1 MSGKRMEPAGPALQ
15 KHHHHRRRH
24 TRIWP
29 LAVGAAVLAALVIG
43 VWSLIAGYFILSPQ
57 PVLTLNGEKH
67 EEISACSDYTDPGA
81 RAHRGRT
88 DLSGNVEE
96 QSDLDTRR
104 PGDYTITYTVTYRG
118 RTARA
123 TRTVTV
129 RDTTAPV
136 IELRGDAHSFAYL
149 GADWKDKGVTATD
162 DVDGDVTSSVTVS
175 GTVDTSAAG
184 DYTITYTVTDQAGNA
199 ATAERTVTV
208 KKADKS
214 SRIYLTFD
222 DGPSI
227 YTNDI
232 LDILDSYNVKATFF
246 VVGKEGTNAE
256 EALQRIVDEG
266 HTLGMHSYSHKYKE
280 LYESMDS
287 FTQDF
292 ARIRDSIYQ
301 ATGVESVCYRFP
313 GGSSNTISEIDMHDF
328 IDYLDSQ
335 GVEYYDWNVSSGDGG
350 SMKLSTDTLLE
361 NCTKDID
368 TRDTSII
375 LLHDSAEKPTTV
387 EALPDIIEN
396 ILARPD
402 TVILPITENTRPIH
416 HIE

>member
-1 MSGKRMEPAGPALQ
+1 MAKELQQTLPEARRKRVQRLKKMIIGIMAAGIVIPLLCCVYLFCRLHTIDGTLKTLEQRLDELDIRNQELQTLLQQLQEQKSTPVQTPQIQEDSSGAEASEPVAEDSSGQ
-15 KHHHHRRRH
+15 
-24 TRIWP
+24 
-29 LAVGAAVLAALVIG
+29 
-43 VWSLIAGYFILSPQ
+43 
-57 PVLTLNGEKH
+57 
-67 EEISACSDYTDPGA
+67 EEI
-81 RAHRGRT
+81 HK
-88 DLSGNVEE
+88 V
-96 QSDLDTRR
+96 
-104 PGDYTITYTVTYRG
+104 
-118 RTARA
+118 
-123 TRTVTV
+123 
-129 RDTTAPV
+129 
-136 IELRGDAHSFAYL
+136 
-149 GADWKDKGVTATD
+149 
-162 DVDGDVTSSVTVS
+162 
-175 GTVDTSAAG
+175 
-184 DYTITYTVTDQAGNA
+184 
-199 ATAERTVTV
+199 
-208 KKADKS
+208 
-214 SRIYLTFD
+214 YLTFD

>member
-1 MSGKRMEPAGPALQ
+1 MAKELQQTLPEARRKRVQRLKKMIIGIVAAGIVIPLLCCVYLFCRLHTIDGTLKTLEQRLDELDIRNQELQTLLQQLQEQKSTPVQTPQIQEDSSSAEASEPVAEESSGQ
-15 KHHHHRRRH
+15 
-24 TRIWP
+24 
-29 LAVGAAVLAALVIG
+29 
-43 VWSLIAGYFILSPQ
+43 
-57 PVLTLNGEKH
+57 
-67 EEISACSDYTDPGA
+67 EEI
-81 RAHRGRT
+81 HK
-88 DLSGNVEE
+88 V
-96 QSDLDTRR
+96 
-104 PGDYTITYTVTYRG
+104 
-118 RTARA
+118 
-123 TRTVTV
+123 
-129 RDTTAPV
+129 
-136 IELRGDAHSFAYL
+136 
-149 GADWKDKGVTATD
+149 
-162 DVDGDVTSSVTVS
+162 
-175 GTVDTSAAG
+175 
-184 DYTITYTVTDQAGNA
+184 
-199 ATAERTVTV
+199 
-208 KKADKS
+208 
-214 SRIYLTFD
+214 YLTFD

-246 VVGKEGTNAE
+246 VVGKEETNAE

-292 ARIRDSIYQ
+292 ARIRDYIYQ
-301 ATGVESVCYRFP
+301 ATGEESVCYRFP

>member
-1 MSGKRMEPAGPALQ
+1 MAKELQQTLPEARRKRVQRLKKMIIGIVAAGIVIPLLCCVYLFCRLHTIDGTLKTLEQRLDELDIRNQELQTLLQQLQEQKSTPVQTPQIQEDSSGAEASEPVAEESSGQ
-15 KHHHHRRRH
+15 
-24 TRIWP
+24 
-29 LAVGAAVLAALVIG
+29 
-43 VWSLIAGYFILSPQ
+43 
-57 PVLTLNGEKH
+57 
-67 EEISACSDYTDPGA
+67 EEI
-81 RAHRGRT
+81 HK
-88 DLSGNVEE
+88 V
-96 QSDLDTRR
+96 
-104 PGDYTITYTVTYRG
+104 
-118 RTARA
+118 
-123 TRTVTV
+123 
-129 RDTTAPV
+129 
-136 IELRGDAHSFAYL
+136 
-149 GADWKDKGVTATD
+149 
-162 DVDGDVTSSVTVS
+162 
-175 GTVDTSAAG
+175 
-184 DYTITYTVTDQAGNA
+184 
-199 ATAERTVTV
+199 
-208 KKADKS
+208 
-214 SRIYLTFD
+214 YLTFD

-246 VVGKEGTNAE
+246 VVGKEETNAE

-292 ARIRDSIYQ
+292 ARIRDYIYQ
-301 ATGVESVCYRFP
+301 ATGEESVCYRFP
-313 GGSSNTISEIDMHDF
+313 GGSSNTVSEIDMHDF
-328 IDYLDSQ
+328 IDYLDSL

>member
-1 MSGKRMEPAGPALQ
+1 MAKELQQTLPEARRKRVQRLKKMIIGIVAAGIVIPLLCCVYLFCRLHTIDGTLKTLEQRLDELDIRNQELQTLLQQLQEQKSTPVQTPQIQEDSSGAEASEPVAEESSGQ
-15 KHHHHRRRH
+15 
-24 TRIWP
+24 
-29 LAVGAAVLAALVIG
+29 
-43 VWSLIAGYFILSPQ
+43 
-57 PVLTLNGEKH
+57 
-67 EEISACSDYTDPGA
+67 EEI
-81 RAHRGRT
+81 HK
-88 DLSGNVEE
+88 V
-96 QSDLDTRR
+96 
-104 PGDYTITYTVTYRG
+104 
-118 RTARA
+118 
-123 TRTVTV
+123 
-129 RDTTAPV
+129 
-136 IELRGDAHSFAYL
+136 
-149 GADWKDKGVTATD
+149 
-162 DVDGDVTSSVTVS
+162 
-175 GTVDTSAAG
+175 
-184 DYTITYTVTDQAGNA
+184 
-199 ATAERTVTV
+199 
-208 KKADKS
+208 
-214 SRIYLTFD
+214 YLTFD

-246 VVGKEGTNAE
+246 VVGKEETNAE

-292 ARIRDSIYQ
+292 ARIRDYIYQ
-301 ATGVESVCYRFP
+301 ATGEESVCYRFP
-313 GGSSNTISEIDMHDF
+313 GGSSNTVSEIDMHDF

-361 NCTKDID
+361 NCTKAID

>member
-1 MSGKRMEPAGPALQ
+1 MAKELQQTLPEARRKRVQRLKKMIIGIVAAGIVSPLLCCVYLFCRLHTIDGTLKTLEQRLDELDIRNQELQTLLQQLQEQKSTPVQTPQIQEDSPGAEASEPVAEESFGQ
-15 KHHHHRRRH
+15 
-24 TRIWP
+24 
-29 LAVGAAVLAALVIG
+29 
-43 VWSLIAGYFILSPQ
+43 
-57 PVLTLNGEKH
+57 
-67 EEISACSDYTDPGA
+67 EEI
-81 RAHRGRT
+81 HK
-88 DLSGNVEE
+88 V
-96 QSDLDTRR
+96 
-104 PGDYTITYTVTYRG
+104 
-118 RTARA
+118 
-123 TRTVTV
+123 
-129 RDTTAPV
+129 
-136 IELRGDAHSFAYL
+136 
-149 GADWKDKGVTATD
+149 
-162 DVDGDVTSSVTVS
+162 
-175 GTVDTSAAG
+175 
-184 DYTITYTVTDQAGNA
+184 
-199 ATAERTVTV
+199 
-208 KKADKS
+208 
-214 SRIYLTFD
+214 YLTFD

-246 VVGKEGTNAE
+246 VVGKEETNAE

-292 ARIRDSIYQ
+292 ARIRDYIYQ
-301 ATGVESVCYRFP
+301 ATGEESVCYRFP
-313 GGSSNTISEIDMHDF
+313 GGSSNTVSEIDMHDF

>member
-1 MSGKRMEPAGPALQ
+1 MAKELQQTLPEARRKRVQRLKKMIIG
-15 KHHHHRRRH
+15 
-24 TRIWP
+24 IV
-29 LAVGAAVLAALVIG
+29 AVGIVIPLLCCVYLFCRLHTIDG
-43 VWSLIAGYFILSPQ
+43 TLKTLEQRLDELDIRNQELQTLLQQLQEQKSTPVQTPQ
-57 PVLTLNGEKH
+57 IQEDSSSAEASEPVAEESSGQ
-67 EEISACSDYTDPGA
+67 EEI
-81 RAHRGRT
+81 HK
-88 DLSGNVEE
+88 V
-96 QSDLDTRR
+96 
-104 PGDYTITYTVTYRG
+104 
-118 RTARA
+118 
-123 TRTVTV
+123 
-129 RDTTAPV
+129 
-136 IELRGDAHSFAYL
+136 
-149 GADWKDKGVTATD
+149 
-162 DVDGDVTSSVTVS
+162 
-175 GTVDTSAAG
+175 
-184 DYTITYTVTDQAGNA
+184 
-199 ATAERTVTV
+199 
-208 KKADKS
+208 
-214 SRIYLTFD
+214 YLTFD

-292 ARIRDSIYQ
+292 ARIRDYIYQ
-301 ATGVESVCYRFP
+301 ATGEESVCYRFP
-313 GGSSNTISEIDMHDF
+313 GGSSNTVSEIDMHDF
-328 IDYLDSQ
+328 IEYLDSQ

>member
-1 MSGKRMEPAGPALQ
+1 MAKELQQTLPEARRKRVQRLKKMIIGIVAAGIVSPLLCCVYLICRLHTIDGTLKTLEQRLDELDIRNQELQTLLQQLQEQKSTPVQTPQIQEDSSGAEASEPVAEESSGQ
-15 KHHHHRRRH
+15 
-24 TRIWP
+24 
-29 LAVGAAVLAALVIG
+29 
-43 VWSLIAGYFILSPQ
+43 
-57 PVLTLNGEKH
+57 
-67 EEISACSDYTDPGA
+67 EEI
-81 RAHRGRT
+81 HK
-88 DLSGNVEE
+88 V
-96 QSDLDTRR
+96 
-104 PGDYTITYTVTYRG
+104 
-118 RTARA
+118 
-123 TRTVTV
+123 
-129 RDTTAPV
+129 
-136 IELRGDAHSFAYL
+136 
-149 GADWKDKGVTATD
+149 
-162 DVDGDVTSSVTVS
+162 
-175 GTVDTSAAG
+175 
-184 DYTITYTVTDQAGNA
+184 
-199 ATAERTVTV
+199 
-208 KKADKS
+208 
-214 SRIYLTFD
+214 YLTFD

>member
-1 MSGKRMEPAGPALQ
+1 MAKELQQTSPEARRKRVQRLKKMIVGIVAAG
-15 KHHHHRRRH
+15 
-24 TRIWP
+24 
-29 LAVGAAVLAALVIG
+29 LVIPILCC
-43 VWSLIAGYFILSPQ
+43 VYLICRLHTINGTLRDLEQRLEELDSRNQEIQTLLQQLGEQETTPAQ
-57 PVLTLNGEKH
+57 PSQAQE
-67 EEISACSDYTDPGA
+67 
-81 RAHRGRT
+81 
-88 DLSGNVEE
+88 
-96 QSDLDTRR
+96 
-104 PGDYTITYTVTYRG
+104 
-118 RTARA
+118 
-123 TRTVTV
+123 
-129 RDTTAPV
+129 
-136 IELRGDAHSFAYL
+136 
-149 GADWKDKGVTATD
+149 
-162 DVDGDVTSSVTVS
+162 TSSVVEPSESTVEESS
-175 GTVDTSAAG
+175 GQE
-184 DYTITYTVTDQAGNA
+184 TIHKV
-199 ATAERTVTV
+199 
-208 KKADKS
+208 
-214 SRIYLTFD
+214 YLTFD

-227 YTNDI
+227 YTNEI
-232 LDILDSYNVKATFF
+232 LDILNQYNVKATFF
-246 VVGKEGTNAE
+246 VVGKEGSSAE
-256 EALQRIVDEG
+256 EALQRIVEEG

-287 FTQDF
+287 FTEDF
-292 ARIRDSIYQ
+292 AQIRDYIYQ

-313 GGSSNTISEIDMHDF
+313 GGSSNTVSEIDMHEF

-368 TRDTSII
+368 TRDTSIV

>member
-1 MSGKRMEPAGPALQ
+1 MAKELQQTLPEARRKRVQRLKKMIIGIVAAGIVIPLLCCVYLICRLHTIGGTLKTLEQRLDELDIRNQELQTLLQQLQEQKSTPVQTPQIQEDSSGAEASEPVAEESSGQ
-15 KHHHHRRRH
+15 
-24 TRIWP
+24 
-29 LAVGAAVLAALVIG
+29 
-43 VWSLIAGYFILSPQ
+43 
-57 PVLTLNGEKH
+57 
-67 EEISACSDYTDPGA
+67 EEI
-81 RAHRGRT
+81 HK
-88 DLSGNVEE
+88 V
-96 QSDLDTRR
+96 
-104 PGDYTITYTVTYRG
+104 
-118 RTARA
+118 
-123 TRTVTV
+123 
-129 RDTTAPV
+129 
-136 IELRGDAHSFAYL
+136 
-149 GADWKDKGVTATD
+149 
-162 DVDGDVTSSVTVS
+162 
-175 GTVDTSAAG
+175 
-184 DYTITYTVTDQAGNA
+184 
-199 ATAERTVTV
+199 
-208 KKADKS
+208 
-214 SRIYLTFD
+214 YLTFD

-292 ARIRDSIYQ
+292 VRIRDYIYQ
-301 ATGVESVCYRFP
+301 ATGVQSVCYRFP
-313 GGSSNTISEIDMHDF
+313 GGSSNTVSEIDMHDF
-328 IDYLDSQ
+328 IDYLD
-335 GVEYYDWNVSSGDGG
+335 YYDWNVSSGDGG

>member
-1 MSGKRMEPAGPALQ
+1 MAKELQQTLPEARRKRVQRLKKMIIGIVAAGIVIPLLCCVYLFCRLHTIDGTLKTLEQRLDELDIRNQELQTLLQQLQEQKSTPVQTPQIQEDSSSAEASEPVAEESSGQ
-15 KHHHHRRRH
+15 
-24 TRIWP
+24 
-29 LAVGAAVLAALVIG
+29 
-43 VWSLIAGYFILSPQ
+43 
-57 PVLTLNGEKH
+57 
-67 EEISACSDYTDPGA
+67 EEI
-81 RAHRGRT
+81 HK
-88 DLSGNVEE
+88 V
-96 QSDLDTRR
+96 
-104 PGDYTITYTVTYRG
+104 
-118 RTARA
+118 
-123 TRTVTV
+123 
-129 RDTTAPV
+129 
-136 IELRGDAHSFAYL
+136 
-149 GADWKDKGVTATD
+149 
-162 DVDGDVTSSVTVS
+162 
-175 GTVDTSAAG
+175 
-184 DYTITYTVTDQAGNA
+184 
-199 ATAERTVTV
+199 
-208 KKADKS
+208 
-214 SRIYLTFD
+214 YLTFD

-246 VVGKEGTNAE
+246 VVGKEETNAE

-292 ARIRDSIYQ
+292 ARIRDYIYQ
-301 ATGVESVCYRFP
+301 ATGEESVCYRFP
-313 GGSSNTISEIDMHDF
+313 GGSSNTVSEIDMHDF

>member
-1 MSGKRMEPAGPALQ
+1 MAKELQQTLPEARRKRVQRLKKMIIGIVAAGIVIPLLCCVYLFCRLHTIDGTLKTLEQRLDELDIRNQELQTLLQQLQEQKSTPVQTPQIQEDSSGAEASEPVAEESSGQ
-15 KHHHHRRRH
+15 
-24 TRIWP
+24 
-29 LAVGAAVLAALVIG
+29 
-43 VWSLIAGYFILSPQ
+43 
-57 PVLTLNGEKH
+57 
-67 EEISACSDYTDPGA
+67 EEI
-81 RAHRGRT
+81 HK
-88 DLSGNVEE
+88 V
-96 QSDLDTRR
+96 
-104 PGDYTITYTVTYRG
+104 
-118 RTARA
+118 
-123 TRTVTV
+123 
-129 RDTTAPV
+129 
-136 IELRGDAHSFAYL
+136 
-149 GADWKDKGVTATD
+149 
-162 DVDGDVTSSVTVS
+162 
-175 GTVDTSAAG
+175 
-184 DYTITYTVTDQAGNA
+184 
-199 ATAERTVTV
+199 
-208 KKADKS
+208 
-214 SRIYLTFD
+214 YLTFD

-227 YTNDI
+227 YTNNI

-246 VVGKEGTNAE
+246 VVGKEETNAE

>member
-1 MSGKRMEPAGPALQ
+1 MAKELQQTLPEARRKRVQRLKKMIIGIVAAGIVIPLLCCVYLICRLHTIDGILKTLEQRLDELDIRNQELQTLLQQLQEQKSTPVQTPQIQEDSPGAEASEPVAEESFGQ
-15 KHHHHRRRH
+15 
-24 TRIWP
+24 
-29 LAVGAAVLAALVIG
+29 
-43 VWSLIAGYFILSPQ
+43 
-57 PVLTLNGEKH
+57 
-67 EEISACSDYTDPGA
+67 EEI
-81 RAHRGRT
+81 HK
-88 DLSGNVEE
+88 V
-96 QSDLDTRR
+96 
-104 PGDYTITYTVTYRG
+104 
-118 RTARA
+118 
-123 TRTVTV
+123 
-129 RDTTAPV
+129 
-136 IELRGDAHSFAYL
+136 
-149 GADWKDKGVTATD
+149 
-162 DVDGDVTSSVTVS
+162 
-175 GTVDTSAAG
+175 
-184 DYTITYTVTDQAGNA
+184 
-199 ATAERTVTV
+199 
-208 KKADKS
+208 
-214 SRIYLTFD
+214 YLTFD

>member
-1 MSGKRMEPAGPALQ
+1 MAKELQQILPEARRKRVQRLKKMIIGIVAAGIVIPLLGCVYLSCRLHTIDGTLKTLEQRLDELDIRNQELQTLLQQLQEQESTPEQTPQIQEDSSGAEASEPVAEESSGQ
-15 KHHHHRRRH
+15 
-24 TRIWP
+24 
-29 LAVGAAVLAALVIG
+29 
-43 VWSLIAGYFILSPQ
+43 
-57 PVLTLNGEKH
+57 
-67 EEISACSDYTDPGA
+67 EEI
-81 RAHRGRT
+81 HK
-88 DLSGNVEE
+88 V
-96 QSDLDTRR
+96 
-104 PGDYTITYTVTYRG
+104 
-118 RTARA
+118 
-123 TRTVTV
+123 
-129 RDTTAPV
+129 
-136 IELRGDAHSFAYL
+136 
-149 GADWKDKGVTATD
+149 
-162 DVDGDVTSSVTVS
+162 
-175 GTVDTSAAG
+175 
-184 DYTITYTVTDQAGNA
+184 
-199 ATAERTVTV
+199 
-208 KKADKS
+208 
-214 SRIYLTFD
+214 YLTFD

-246 VVGKEGTNAE
+246 VVGKEETNAE

-292 ARIRDSIYQ
+292 ARIRDYIYQ

-313 GGSSNTISEIDMHDF
+313 GGSSNTVSEIDMHDF

-350 SMKLSTDTLLE
+350 NMKLSTDTLLE

>member
-1 MSGKRMEPAGPALQ
+1 MAKELQQTLPEARRKRVQRLKKMIIGIVAAGIVIPLLCCVYLFCRLHTIDGTLKTLEQRLDELDIRNQELQTLLQQLQEQKSTPVQTPQIQEDSSGAEASEPVAEESSGQ
-15 KHHHHRRRH
+15 
-24 TRIWP
+24 
-29 LAVGAAVLAALVIG
+29 
-43 VWSLIAGYFILSPQ
+43 
-57 PVLTLNGEKH
+57 
-67 EEISACSDYTDPGA
+67 EEI
-81 RAHRGRT
+81 HK
-88 DLSGNVEE
+88 V
-96 QSDLDTRR
+96 
-104 PGDYTITYTVTYRG
+104 
-118 RTARA
+118 
-123 TRTVTV
+123 
-129 RDTTAPV
+129 
-136 IELRGDAHSFAYL
+136 
-149 GADWKDKGVTATD
+149 
-162 DVDGDVTSSVTVS
+162 
-175 GTVDTSAAG
+175 
-184 DYTITYTVTDQAGNA
+184 
-199 ATAERTVTV
+199 
-208 KKADKS
+208 
-214 SRIYLTFD
+214 YLTFD

-246 VVGKEGTNAE
+246 VVGKEETNAE

-292 ARIRDSIYQ
+292 VRIRDYIYQ

-313 GGSSNTISEIDMHDF
+313 GGSSNTVSEIDMHDF

>member
-1 MSGKRMEPAGPALQ
+1 MAKELQQTLPEARRKRVQRLKKMIIGIVAAGIVIPLLCCVYLFCRLHTIDGTLKTLEQRLDELDIRNQELQTLLQQLQEQKSTPVQTPQIQEDSSGAEASEPVAEESSGQ
-15 KHHHHRRRH
+15 
-24 TRIWP
+24 
-29 LAVGAAVLAALVIG
+29 
-43 VWSLIAGYFILSPQ
+43 
-57 PVLTLNGEKH
+57 
-67 EEISACSDYTDPGA
+67 EEI
-81 RAHRGRT
+81 HK
-88 DLSGNVEE
+88 V
-96 QSDLDTRR
+96 
-104 PGDYTITYTVTYRG
+104 
-118 RTARA
+118 
-123 TRTVTV
+123 
-129 RDTTAPV
+129 
-136 IELRGDAHSFAYL
+136 
-149 GADWKDKGVTATD
+149 
-162 DVDGDVTSSVTVS
+162 
-175 GTVDTSAAG
+175 
-184 DYTITYTVTDQAGNA
+184 
-199 ATAERTVTV
+199 
-208 KKADKS
+208 
-214 SRIYLTFD
+214 YLTFD

-292 ARIRDSIYQ
+292 ARIRDYIYQ

-313 GGSSNTISEIDMHDF
+313 GGSSNTVSEIDMHDF

>member
-1 MSGKRMEPAGPALQ
+1 MTKELQQISPEARRKRVQRLKKMIIG
-15 KHHHHRRRH
+15 
-24 TRIWP
+24 IV
-29 LAVGAAVLAALVIG
+29 AVGIVIPLLG
-43 VWSLIAGYFILSPQ
+43 CVYLICRLHAIDGPLKTLEQRLDELDIRNQELQTLLHQLQEQKSTPVQTPQ
-57 PVLTLNGEKH
+57 IQEDSSGAEASEPVAEESSGQ
-67 EEISACSDYTDPGA
+67 EEI
-81 RAHRGRT
+81 HK
-88 DLSGNVEE
+88 V
-96 QSDLDTRR
+96 
-104 PGDYTITYTVTYRG
+104 
-118 RTARA
+118 
-123 TRTVTV
+123 
-129 RDTTAPV
+129 
-136 IELRGDAHSFAYL
+136 
-149 GADWKDKGVTATD
+149 
-162 DVDGDVTSSVTVS
+162 
-175 GTVDTSAAG
+175 
-184 DYTITYTVTDQAGNA
+184 
-199 ATAERTVTV
+199 
-208 KKADKS
+208 
-214 SRIYLTFD
+214 YLTFD

-246 VVGKEGTNAE
+246 VVGKEETNAE

-292 ARIRDSIYQ
+292 ARIRDYIYQ

-313 GGSSNTISEIDMHDF
+313 GGSSNTVSEIDMHDF

>member
-1 MSGKRMEPAGPALQ
+1 MAKELQQTLPEARRKRVQRLKKMIIGIVAAG
-15 KHHHHRRRH
+15 
-24 TRIWP
+24 
-29 LAVGAAVLAALVIG
+29 LVIPLLCCVYLFCRLHTIDG
-43 VWSLIAGYFILSPQ
+43 TLKTLEQRLDELDIRNQELQTLLQQLQEQKSTPVQTPQ
-57 PVLTLNGEKH
+57 IQEDSSSAEASEPVAEESFGQ
-67 EEISACSDYTDPGA
+67 EEI
-81 RAHRGRT
+81 HK
-88 DLSGNVEE
+88 V
-96 QSDLDTRR
+96 
-104 PGDYTITYTVTYRG
+104 
-118 RTARA
+118 
-123 TRTVTV
+123 
-129 RDTTAPV
+129 
-136 IELRGDAHSFAYL
+136 
-149 GADWKDKGVTATD
+149 
-162 DVDGDVTSSVTVS
+162 
-175 GTVDTSAAG
+175 
-184 DYTITYTVTDQAGNA
+184 
-199 ATAERTVTV
+199 
-208 KKADKS
+208 
-214 SRIYLTFD
+214 YLTFD

>member
-1 MSGKRMEPAGPALQ
+1 MAKELQQILPEARRKRVQRLKKMIIGIVAAGIVIPLLCCVYLSCRLHTIDGTLKTLEQRLDELDIRNQELQTLLQQLQEQESTPEQTPQIQEDSSGAEASEPVAEESSGQ
-15 KHHHHRRRH
+15 
-24 TRIWP
+24 
-29 LAVGAAVLAALVIG
+29 
-43 VWSLIAGYFILSPQ
+43 
-57 PVLTLNGEKH
+57 
-67 EEISACSDYTDPGA
+67 EEI
-81 RAHRGRT
+81 HK
-88 DLSGNVEE
+88 V
-96 QSDLDTRR
+96 
-104 PGDYTITYTVTYRG
+104 
-118 RTARA
+118 
-123 TRTVTV
+123 
-129 RDTTAPV
+129 
-136 IELRGDAHSFAYL
+136 
-149 GADWKDKGVTATD
+149 
-162 DVDGDVTSSVTVS
+162 
-175 GTVDTSAAG
+175 
-184 DYTITYTVTDQAGNA
+184 
-199 ATAERTVTV
+199 
-208 KKADKS
+208 
-214 SRIYLTFD
+214 YLTFD

-246 VVGKEGTNAE
+246 VVGKEETNAE

-313 GGSSNTISEIDMHDF
+313 GGSSNTVSKIDMHDF
-328 IDYLDSQ
+328 IEYLDSQ

>member
-1 MSGKRMEPAGPALQ
+1 MAKELQQTLPEAWRKRVQRLKKMIIGIVAAGIVIPLLCCVYLFCRLHTIDGTLKTLEQRLDELDIRNQELQTLLQQLQEQKSTPVQTPQIQEDSSGAEASEPVAEESSGQ
-15 KHHHHRRRH
+15 
-24 TRIWP
+24 
-29 LAVGAAVLAALVIG
+29 
-43 VWSLIAGYFILSPQ
+43 
-57 PVLTLNGEKH
+57 
-67 EEISACSDYTDPGA
+67 EEI
-81 RAHRGRT
+81 HK
-88 DLSGNVEE
+88 V
-96 QSDLDTRR
+96 
-104 PGDYTITYTVTYRG
+104 
-118 RTARA
+118 
-123 TRTVTV
+123 
-129 RDTTAPV
+129 
-136 IELRGDAHSFAYL
+136 
-149 GADWKDKGVTATD
+149 
-162 DVDGDVTSSVTVS
+162 
-175 GTVDTSAAG
+175 
-184 DYTITYTVTDQAGNA
+184 
-199 ATAERTVTV
+199 
-208 KKADKS
+208 
-214 SRIYLTFD
+214 YLTFD

>member
-1 MSGKRMEPAGPALQ
+1 MAKELQQTLPEARRKRVQRLKKMIIGIVAAGIVIPLLCCVYLFCRLHTIDGTLKTLEQRLDELDIRNQELQTLLQQLQEQKSTPVQTPQIQEDSSGAEASEPVAEESSGQ
-15 KHHHHRRRH
+15 
-24 TRIWP
+24 
-29 LAVGAAVLAALVIG
+29 
-43 VWSLIAGYFILSPQ
+43 
-57 PVLTLNGEKH
+57 
-67 EEISACSDYTDPGA
+67 EEI
-81 RAHRGRT
+81 HK
-88 DLSGNVEE
+88 V
-96 QSDLDTRR
+96 
-104 PGDYTITYTVTYRG
+104 
-118 RTARA
+118 
-123 TRTVTV
+123 
-129 RDTTAPV
+129 
-136 IELRGDAHSFAYL
+136 
-149 GADWKDKGVTATD
+149 
-162 DVDGDVTSSVTVS
+162 
-175 GTVDTSAAG
+175 
-184 DYTITYTVTDQAGNA
+184 
-199 ATAERTVTV
+199 
-208 KKADKS
+208 
-214 SRIYLTFD
+214 YLTFD

-246 VVGKEGTNAE
+246 VVGKEETNAE

-292 ARIRDSIYQ
+292 ARIRDCIYQ
-301 ATGVESVCYRFP
+301 ATGEESVCYRFP
-313 GGSSNTISEIDMHDF
+313 GGSSNTVSEIDMHDF

>member
-1 MSGKRMEPAGPALQ
+1 MAKELQQTLPEARRKRVQRLKKMIIGIVAAGIVIPLLCCVYLFCRLHTIDGTLKTLEQRLDELDIRNQELQTLLQQLQEQKSTPVQTPQIQEDSSGAEASEPVAEESSGQ
-15 KHHHHRRRH
+15 
-24 TRIWP
+24 
-29 LAVGAAVLAALVIG
+29 
-43 VWSLIAGYFILSPQ
+43 
-57 PVLTLNGEKH
+57 
-67 EEISACSDYTDPGA
+67 EEI
-81 RAHRGRT
+81 HK
-88 DLSGNVEE
+88 V
-96 QSDLDTRR
+96 
-104 PGDYTITYTVTYRG
+104 
-118 RTARA
+118 
-123 TRTVTV
+123 
-129 RDTTAPV
+129 
-136 IELRGDAHSFAYL
+136 
-149 GADWKDKGVTATD
+149 
-162 DVDGDVTSSVTVS
+162 
-175 GTVDTSAAG
+175 
-184 DYTITYTVTDQAGNA
+184 
-199 ATAERTVTV
+199 
-208 KKADKS
+208 
-214 SRIYLTFD
+214 YLTFD

-292 ARIRDSIYQ
+292 ARIREYIYQ

-313 GGSSNTISEIDMHDF
+313 GGSSNTVSEIDMHDF

>member
-1 MSGKRMEPAGPALQ
+1 MAKELQQTLPEARRKRVQRLKKMIIGIVAAGIVIPLLCCVYLFCRLHTIDGTLKTLEQRLDELDIRNQELQTLLQQLQEQKSTPVQTPQIQEDSSGAEASEPVAEESSGQ
-15 KHHHHRRRH
+15 
-24 TRIWP
+24 
-29 LAVGAAVLAALVIG
+29 
-43 VWSLIAGYFILSPQ
+43 
-57 PVLTLNGEKH
+57 
-67 EEISACSDYTDPGA
+67 EEI
-81 RAHRGRT
+81 HK
-88 DLSGNVEE
+88 V
-96 QSDLDTRR
+96 
-104 PGDYTITYTVTYRG
+104 
-118 RTARA
+118 
-123 TRTVTV
+123 
-129 RDTTAPV
+129 
-136 IELRGDAHSFAYL
+136 
-149 GADWKDKGVTATD
+149 
-162 DVDGDVTSSVTVS
+162 
-175 GTVDTSAAG
+175 
-184 DYTITYTVTDQAGNA
+184 
-199 ATAERTVTV
+199 
-208 KKADKS
+208 
-214 SRIYLTFD
+214 YLTFD

-246 VVGKEGTNAE
+246 VVGKEETNAE

-292 ARIRDSIYQ
+292 ARIRDYIYQ
-301 ATGVESVCYRFP
+301 ATGEESVCYRFP